1 MKYNYEENLQK
12 INNIC
17 MHAYIGQKYNGKLK
31 ISKNIL
37 SIYQSQTREFFRAR
51 EKKKKNLS
59 IVENDSAHTHL
70 NRKYT
75 KSPIFKFQTVQIS
88 KRKQTW
94 FYRGRKYGNSYTREN
109 PCARNPS
116 LNYHTA

>member
-1 MKYNYEENLQK
+1 MYACIHWTKIQWKIKNLQK
-12 INNIC
+12 YFID
-17 MHAYIGQKYNGKLK
+17 L
-31 ISKNIL
+31 SKPNKRI
-37 SIYQSQTREFFRAR
+37 FPRAR